1 MGDLTGRPLACA
13 TLAFC
18 VGIAL
23 AAALGWAGGVLAGLA
38 VAGAAAWAATRRR
51 EAAGAAL
58 LAAAALAGA
67 LSLSAAGRGPASD
80 VSELR
85 AGGQTIVGTVAGV
98 PRYSHGSWSFVL
110 DAETHEGG
118 KGTDRLTGRVYV
130 RLRSA
135 EVVRR
140 GQRWRLTGKL
150 RPLRTERNPGGDSE
164 AARLASLG
172 VDHVLSVGAGELA
185 RLLGEGNPEGLA
197 GHTYAAQSR
206 ALELLRRHARGP
218 YSELSAVVAGSVIF
232 GVHATPP
239 PPEVSDAFRRAGTIH
254 LLVVSGAMVSTVFA
268 LVFLPG
274 VIGAGWRRLLVERQA
289 AAGALPGQGRGRV
302 RLRPGI
308 AGAVIAVALA
318 TYYAVLTKGGQAVAR
333 AAIMGGL
340 IGLVLVLRR
349 VPAVAK
355 EHGLRVDHY
364 TLLAIAALGILVL
377 QPQALFQPGFQL
389 SFAAVWAI
397 IYLTPKAEPLLR
409 WLPRWL
415 WLGIAGTV
423 AAQLATFPILVWH
436 YGRAPIAGFGA
447 NLVAVP
453 LAGVVLIAGM
463 ATCALGVLLPPLAPA
478 AGWVTG
484 ISARWLVWVSSAF
497 ASAPWGSVEMSRPA
511 WAAIIGWYAGLMAF
525 GWWLGRIAERRR
537 REERG

>member
-1 MGDLTGRPLACA
+1 MGDLTGRPLACVA
-13 TLAFC
+13 LAFC

-23 AAALGWAGGVLAGLA
+23 AAAVGWAGGLL
-38 VAGAAAWAATRRR
+38 AGAAVAALGVLAATRRA
-51 EAAGAAL
+51 EAGGVAL

-67 LSLSAAGRGPASD
+67 LSLSAAGRRPASD
-80 VSELR
+80 VSHLPP
-85 AGGQTIVGTVAGV
+85 GGQTIVGTVAGV
-98 PRYSHGSWSFVL
+98 PRYSQGWWNFVL
-110 DAETHEGG
+110 DAEAHEGE
-118 KGTDRLTGRVYV
+118 KAADRLTGGVYV

-135 EVVRR
+135 QVVRR

-150 RPLRTERNPGGDSE
+150 RPLRGERNPGGDSE

-172 VDHVLSVGAGELA
+172 VEQVLTVGARELA
-185 RLLGEGNPEGLA
+185 RLLGEGGLGGLA
-197 GHTYAAQSR
+197 AHTYAAQSR
-206 ALELLRRHARGP
+206 AVELLTRYVGGP
-218 YSELSAVVAGSVIF
+218 YGELTATVAGSVIF

-254 LLVVSGAMVSTVFA
+254 LLVVSGAMISTVFA

-274 VIGAGWRRLLVERQA
+274 VMGAGWRRLLVQQQA
-289 AAGALPGQGRGRV
+289 AAGAPPGQGRGRV
-302 RLRPGI
+302 RVRPGI
-308 AGAVIAVALA
+308 AAAVIAVALA
-318 TYYAVLTKGGQAVAR
+318 TYYAVLTEGGQAVAR
-333 AAIMGGL
+333 AAITGVF
-340 IGLVLVLRR
+340 IGLALVLRR
-349 VPAVAK
+349 VPAVAR

-364 TLLAIAALGILVL
+364 TLLAIAGLGILVL
-377 QPQALFQPGFQL
+377 QPQALFQAGFQL

-447 NLVAVP
+447 NLLAVP

-463 ATCALGVLLPPLAPA
+463 ATCALGVLLPALAPA

-484 ISARWLVWVSSAF
+484 ISARWLVWVSSA
-497 ASAPWGSVEMSRPA
+497 SAALPWASVEMSRPG
-511 WAAIIGWYAGLMAF
+511 WAAIIGWYAGLLAL
-525 GWWLGRIAERRR
+525 GWWLGKAADRRTGR
-537 REERG
+537 RD